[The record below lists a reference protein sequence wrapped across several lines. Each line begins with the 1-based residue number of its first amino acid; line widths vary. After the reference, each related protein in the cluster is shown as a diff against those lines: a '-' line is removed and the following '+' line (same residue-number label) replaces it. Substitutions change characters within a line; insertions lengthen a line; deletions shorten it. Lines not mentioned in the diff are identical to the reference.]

1 MLQLVIKN
9 VNEVSCS
16 KKYVEETPSEIVTLF
31 LFFLPRSEDCLSLFT
46 STDEKPISA
55 AQGFIRLDDLSIVF
69 VIRAKLYHACMI
81 GQREGHF
88 PLHDKV

>member
-1 MLQLVIKN
+1 MKSAVPKSTL
-9 VNEVSCS
+9 
-16 KKYVEETPSEIVTLF
+16 EETPSEIVTLF

-88 PLHDKV
+88 PSMTKCKSCCKVHKI